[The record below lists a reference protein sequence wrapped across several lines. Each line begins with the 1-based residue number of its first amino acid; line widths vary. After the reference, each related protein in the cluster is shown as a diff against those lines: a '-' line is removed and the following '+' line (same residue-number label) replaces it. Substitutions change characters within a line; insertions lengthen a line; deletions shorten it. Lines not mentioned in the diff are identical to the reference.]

1 MDIVAR
7 VQAIVLKP
15 REEWARIKAEPATV
29 PGLFKTYIMVLAA
42 VPAVAQ
48 LVGHIIVGTR
58 LPMVGRYRWPVGS
71 ALASAVLTYVLAL
84 ASVYLFA
91 LIINE
96 LAPSFASA
104 KNMTAALKLAA
115 YSMTP
120 GWVAGILYVVPGLSP
135 LVILGTLYGVYV
147 LYLGFEAPMM
157 GTPKDKVPAYLGI
170 SFVVAVALFIVLGW
184 FVRMIF
190 AVRYGRL

>member
-15 REEWARIKAEPATV
+15 KEEWARIKAEPATV

-42 VPAVAQ
+42 VPAAAQ
-48 LVGHIIVGTR
+48 LIGHIIVGTR

-71 ALASAVLTYVLAL
+71 ALANAVMTYVLAL

-157 GTPKDKVPAYLGI
+157 ETPKDKIPAYLGI

>member
-1 MDIVAR
+1 MDIVRR
-7 VQAIVLKP
+7 VQAIILKP
-15 REEWARIKAEPATV
+15 KEEWARIKAEPASV
-29 PGLFKTYIMVLAA
+29 PGLFKSYIMVLAA
-42 VPAVAQ
+42 VPAAAQ

-71 ALASAVLTYVLAL
+71 ALANAILTYVLAL

-91 LIINE
+91 LIVNE

-120 GWVAGILYVVPGLSP
+120 GWVAGVLYVAPGLAP
-135 LVILGTLYGVYV
+135 LVVLGMLYGVYV
-147 LYLGFEAPMM
+147 LYLGFDAPMM
-157 GTPKDKVPAYLGI
+157 ETPKDKLPAYLGI
-170 SFVVAVALFIVLGW
+170 SFVVAVALFAVLGW
-184 FVRMIF
+184 FLKVLF

>member
-15 REEWARIKAEPATV
+15 KEEWARIKAEPATV
-29 PGLFKTYIMVLAA
+29 PGLFKSYIMVLAA

-48 LVGHIIVGTR
+48 LVGHILVGTR

-71 ALASAVLTYVLAL
+71 AFASAVVSYAVAL

-91 LIINE
+91 LIVNE
-96 LAPSFASA
+96 LAPSFSST

-120 GWVAGILYVVPGLSP
+120 GWVAGVLYVVPGLAP
-135 LVILGTLYGVYV
+135 LVYLATLYGVYV
-147 LYLGFEAPMM
+147 LYLGFDAPMM

-170 SFVVAVALFIVLGW
+170 GVVVGVVLFVVLGW